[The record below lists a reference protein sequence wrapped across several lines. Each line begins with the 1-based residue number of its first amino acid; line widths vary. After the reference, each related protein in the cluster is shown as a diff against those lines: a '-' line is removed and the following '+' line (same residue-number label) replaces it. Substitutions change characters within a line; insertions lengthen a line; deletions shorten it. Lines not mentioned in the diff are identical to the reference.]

1 MMLSNNKFKVIAAYL
16 GATALCL
23 LILTWVLKLW
33 HADFNI
39 PFVYG
44 GDSLFT
50 GMMIKGVID
59 NGWYL
64 NNNFVGMPI
73 GTNLYDFPMA
83 DNFSFLI
90 IKLLSLF
97 TSNYGLIINLFF
109 LFTFPLTTLTSL
121 YVFRHFKVS
130 YPNSIVGSLL
140 FTFLPYHFL
149 RGESHLFLAAYF
161 MIPLMVMVILWV
173 YLETPLLF
181 RQAGTDKKLVLDLLG
196 TRSIFSILIC
206 FLVSSIGVYY
216 AFFACFFLIIVG
228 VSASFHHKRIHHL
241 LVAGML
247 IVSITIGVVA
257 NISPTLIYQYS
268 HGKNAETAARSPF
281 EAEIYGLK
289 INQLLLP
296 VSGHRVAKLAEAK
309 AIYDTHSPLVNEN
322 GFSSLGA
329 IGSLGFLILLGMLLC
344 QSKRSSEA
352 DLIYRLRD
360 LNISALLLGVVGGFG
375 SVVAIIVPQIR
386 GYNRISI
393 YIAFFSLL
401 TVVLISEE
409 LLRRYV
415 KSKRSLCIY
424 YVILGLILF
433 TGIMDQTTSGFIPL
447 YDWYKGEYIN
457 DANFV
462 NQIEAKVPRNSMIFQ
477 LPYVPFPENPP
488 VQKMGDYELFRGYLH
503 SKTLRWSY
511 GSMKGREGDFWQK
524 QVAEE
529 PLNDMVNTLAFAGF
543 NGIYLDRNGYV
554 DEGVEIETKL
564 AKILDTKPLISANNR
579 LAFYSLVEYNQRF
592 KRQFS
597 VKEWDDR
604 RNQALHPLI
613 FSWKTGFYG
622 LEGTPENNW
631 RWSSAGGELSIYNY
645 SQENKKV
652 IIQMSLTSGFNDF
665 SNLKIEGSSFTENL
679 KINNKG
685 KFFSKT
691 VVISPGTNLIKFS
704 SDANR
709 VDAANDPRDL
719 VFRVVNF
726 KFKEIK

>member
-1 MMLSNNKFKVIAAYL
+1 MSHNKRLKVITAYL
-16 GATALCL
+16 GATLLCI
-23 LILTWVLKLW
+23 LILTWVMKLW

-44 GDSLFT
+44 GDALFT
-50 GMMIKGVID
+50 GSSIKGIID

-64 NNNFVGMPI
+64 HNKFI
-73 GTNLYDFPMA
+73 GIPTGSDLYDFPAA
-83 DNFSFLI
+83 DNFHQLI
-90 IKLLSLF
+90 VKLLSLF

-109 LFTFPLTTLTSL
+109 LLTFPLTTLTSL

-149 RGESHLFLAAYF
+149 RGESHLFLAAYY

-173 YLETPLLF
+173 YSETPLLF
-181 RQAGTDKKLVLDLLG
+181 KQAETDKKLALDLFRA
-196 TRSIFSILIC
+196 RSVFSILIC
-206 FLVSSIGVYY
+206 FLVSSTGIYY

-228 VSASFHHKRIHHL
+228 VSASFNRKRIHHL
-241 LVAGML
+241 LAAGLL
-247 IVSITIGVVA
+247 IATITAGVVV
-257 NISPTLIYQYS
+257 NISPTLIYHYS
-268 HGKNAETAARSPF
+268 HGKNADVATRTPY
-281 EAEIYGLK
+281 EAEVYGLK
-289 INQLLLP
+289 IKQLLLP
-296 VSGHRVAKLAEAK
+296 VSGHRVAELAKER
-309 AIYDTHSPLVNEN
+309 AIYDTYSPLVNEN
-322 GFSSLGA
+322 GFSSLGI
-329 IGSLGFLILLGMLLC
+329 IGSLGFLILLGMLLLHLKGS
-344 QSKRSSEA
+344 SKN
-352 DLIYRLRD
+352 DLLSRLRD
-360 LNISALLLGVVGGFG
+360 LNISALLLAVVGGLG
-375 SVVAIIVPQIR
+375 SVAAEIIPQIR
-386 GYNRISI
+386 CYNRISV
-393 YIAFFSLL
+393 YIAFFSLFAA
-401 TVVLISEE
+401 VLILEE
-409 LLRRYV
+409 LSRKYV
-415 KSKRSLCIY
+415 KSNRFLCIY

-433 TGIMDQTTSGFIPL
+433 TGIMDQTTPGFIPL
-447 YDWYKGEYIN
+447 YDWYKGEYKN

-462 NQIEAKVPRNSMIFQ
+462 SQIEAKVPRDSMIFQ

-511 GSMKGREGDFWQK
+511 GAMKGREGDIWQK

-597 VKEWDDR
+597 AKEWDDR
-604 RNQALHPLI
+604 RNQALHPVI
-613 FSWKTGFYG
+613 FSWKNGFYG

-631 RWSSAGGELSIYNY
+631 RWSSADGELSIYNY

-652 IIQMSLTSGFNDF
+652 IIQMSLTSGYDDF

-691 VVISPGTNLIKFS
+691 VIISPGTNLIKFS

-709 VDAANDPRDL
+709 VDAPSDPRDL